1 VVSFGPLGI
10 LGRVGWFCRA
20 ADVELWH
27 SLAGYRG
34 LKDPAVVRHFNGTF
48 IAFESDWGDIGL
60 AMANF
65 DLRYEVTYSGE
76 TADEVIRARLDA
88 GLPVLFYLWSPHAFH
103 TRYSLNRIQLPE
115 YSPLLFE
122 KSLSDYP
129 TDVVEKVASRQL
141 AEVAKRV
148 ADLYSRFQISNVAQ
162 DVMLAMID
170 TQGLSVMEAACTW
183 MQKEENEGAWRAW
196 IPPQECDV
204 GNYFVNE
211 TSCAPCP
218 PGSGSVGG
226 AATACRQCTAGAS
239 ARPLLRGLCT
249 HTPFLAGPRDGR
261 GLGPLRLVQRRTPC
275 AAQAFSSPTR
285 GSSAA

>member
-1 VVSFGPLGI
+1 
-10 LGRVGWFCRA
+10 
-20 ADVELWH
+20 VELWH

-65 DLRYEVTYSGE
+65 DLRFEVTYSGE

-141 AEVAKRV
+141 AEVAKKV

-196 IPPQECDV
+196 IPPEQHSCDV
-204 GNYFVNE
+204 GNYAVNE

-239 ARPLLRGLCT
+239 ARPPLRGLCT
-249 HTPFLAGPRDGR
+249 HVPPLAGGWFRAMGSKC
-261 GLGPLRLVQRRTPC
+261 GVQAT
-275 AAQAFSSPTR
+275 SSPTR
-285 GSSAA
+285 GSSAALAAIRWAISTKS